1 MTKPEAN
8 SDDDATRAT
17 AVLKTFPQIDHHQA
31 TGELAALYE
40 DIHCTLRLPW
50 VAFAIRV
57 LSQFPHFVPAAWA
70 ALKPHISTRYA
81 ERGADLIRRAALVP
95 GAPPPD
101 PRTRLLA
108 NGWTPAKIVEL
119 QASLHCLNYG
129 NPKYLLLITAWNEAW
144 NDRNAG
150 GGAGGPV
157 GRDAELL
164 PYGLPEGVK
173 KFHLIDPDQ
182 APPEVQAL
190 LRRVR
195 DAFLH
200 HGPASDYR
208 VLAAWPDYLK
218 VAIEDALEPVALT
231 AEFDET
237 ARRIRAIARDH
248 IRGFAA
254 SGGISWRSIEGKL
267 SPPEIAGIT
276 GLLFL
281 YNRFIADITIAVIR
295 LQQAFEG
302 GESAIENKFPS

>member
-1 MTKPEAN
+1 MTKPQAN
-8 SDDDATRAT
+8 SDDDAIRA
-17 AVLKTFPQIDHHQA
+17 AAALKTFPQVDHHQA
-31 TGELAALYE
+31 TGELARIYE

-57 LSQFPHFVPAAWA
+57 LSQFPHFVPAAWV
-70 ALKPHISTRYA
+70 ALKPQISTRYA

-101 PRTRLLA
+101 PWPGLLA
-108 NGWTPAKIVEL
+108 NGWTPAKIAEL
-119 QASLHCLNYG
+119 QASLRCLNYG

-150 GGAGGPV
+150 GGAGNPV

-218 VAIEDALEPVALT
+218 GAIEDALEPVALT

-248 IRGFAA
+248 VRGFAA
-254 SGGISWRSIEGKL
+254 PGGIRWRSIEGKL

-302 GESAIENKFPS
+302 GESATENKFPS